1 MTSFPILDFDSA
13 PSAILEPRPPQL
25 SVVPPAGAVVCFF
38 ADVLSALLAEGR
50 LQEVGAM
57 GSEIGRH
64 PVYQMEHKGQPMLV
78 FHPGVGA
85 PLAAGLLEEMIAL
98 GVKNFIVCGGCGVL
112 DKAIAA
118 GHPLILTAAVRDE
131 GTSYHYLPP
140 ARLAQAGKKAT
151 AALQHVLERSGLEFR
166 AGFSW
171 TTDAIYRETIGRR
184 ALRLAEG
191 CSVVEM
197 EAATFFAVAEFRGVE
212 LGQVVYGGDLV
223 VPEGWDGRA
232 WHKRTDDRRLM
243 FELAA
248 DALLELLAL
257 EEQGA

>member
-1 MTSFPILDFDSA
+1 MTDFPILDFDPA

-38 ADVLSALLAEGR
+38 ADVLSTLLAEGR

-64 PVYQMEHKGQPMLV
+64 PVYVMEQDGQQLLV

-140 ARLAQAGKKAT
+140 ARLAQASKKAT
-151 AALQHVLERSGLEFR
+151 AALQHVLERSGLEFHT
-166 AGFSW
+166 GVSW
-171 TTDAIYRETIGRR
+171 TTDAIYRETAARR
-184 ALRLAEG
+184 ALRLADG

-197 EAATFFAVAEFRGVE
+197 EAAAFFAVAEFRGAE
-212 LGQVVYGGDLV
+212 LGQLVYGGDLV

-248 DALLELLAL
+248 HALLELL
-257 EEQGA
+257 QMGQRD

>member
-1 MTSFPILDFDSA
+1 MTSFPILDFD
-13 PSAILEPRPPQL
+13 PERSAILEPRPPQL
-25 SVVPPAGAVVCFF
+25 SVAPPTGAVICFF
-38 ADVLSALLAEGR
+38 ADVLAAALVEGR

-64 PVYQMEHKGQPMLV
+64 PVYRMEHKGQSVLV
-78 FHPGVGA
+78 FHPGIGG

-112 DKAIAA
+112 DKAITA
-118 GHPLILTAAVRDE
+118 GHPVILTAAVRDE

-140 ARLAQAGKKAT
+140 GRLAQAGPHAT
-151 AALQHVLERSGLEFR
+151 AALQRVLERSGLEFR
-166 AGFSW
+166 TGISW
-171 TTDAIYRETIGRR
+171 TTDAIYRETTGRR

-197 EAATFFAVAEFRGVE
+197 EAASFFAVAEFRGVE

-223 VPEGWDGRA
+223 VPEGWDGRS
-232 WHKRTDDRRLM
+232 WHKRTDDRRMM
-243 FELAA
+243 FDLAA
-248 DALLELLAL
+248 DGLLELLQMGESA
-257 EEQGA
+257 